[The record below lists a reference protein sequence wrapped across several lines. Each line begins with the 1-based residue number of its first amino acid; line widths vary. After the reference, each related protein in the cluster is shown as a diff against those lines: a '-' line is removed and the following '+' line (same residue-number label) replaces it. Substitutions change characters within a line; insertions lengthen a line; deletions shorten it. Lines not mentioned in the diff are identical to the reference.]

1 MGKLVCAL
9 KKIGIDYVFD
19 TNYSADLTIMEEGSE
34 FLERLANRNRHKWP
48 MFTSCCPGWL
58 RFVRTQYPDMV
69 EDLSTAKSP
78 QQMFG
83 AISKTYIAQKLGL
96 DPSKIFSISIMPCV
110 AKKFECDVEQ
120 VNSAGHGKDVDL
132 VLTTR
137 ELDRLIRCDSIKPQD
152 LMDMPFDDIFGE
164 GSGAAVI
171 FGTTGGVMEAALRSA
186 YYLVTGSNP
195 DPDAFKEVRGMD
207 GWKEAK
213 FDLAGTTL
221 KVAAASGLGN
231 ARKLIDA
238 VNRGDAE
245 YDFVEIMACPGG
257 CVGGGGQPFVDGK
270 EFASKR
276 ALKLYG
282 LDKVNN
288 LRFSHENQA
297 VQQTYQEYL
306 GKPLS
311 KESHHLLHTHLADW
325 DLEMKSLNG
334 QK

>member
-9 KKIGIDYVFD
+9 NKIGIDDVFD

-58 RFVRTQYPDMV
+58 RFVRTQYPDMG
-69 EDLSTAKSP
+69 EDLATATSP

-270 EFASKR
+270 EFAPKR

>member
-96 DPSKIFSISIMPCV
+96 DPAKIFSVSIMPCV

-120 VNSAGHGKDVDL
+120 VNDAGRGKDVDL

-152 LMDMPFDDIFGE
+152 LMDVPFDDIFGE

-195 DPDAFKEVRGMD
+195 DPDAFKEVRGMN

-221 KVAAASGLGN
+221 KVAVASGLSN

-238 VNRGDAE
+238 VNRGEVE
-245 YDFVEIMACPGG
+245 YDFVEIMACLGG
-257 CVGGGGQPFVDGK
+257 CVGGGGQPFVDGE
-270 EFASKR
+270 EFAPKR

-282 LDKVNN
+282 LDKVNH

-325 DLEMKSLNG
+325 DLEMKPLNG
-334 QK
+334 SK